1 MILTIT
7 LNPAL
12 DKILILNDF
21 ATHRLHRLGQ
31 EEISI
36 LSPGGKGVNIALTL
50 KMLGNEVIASG
61 FAAGHSGHMLCDEI
75 RQTGI
80 TTSFIFTE
88 GLTRTNI
95 SILDL
100 QHETLTEIN
109 DFGQE
114 VSADDI
120 DFFIENF
127 EQLLKRVKI
136 VVIAGSLPKGVQV
149 EVYKRLIAIAQNQ
162 GKKVLVHTSPD
173 YTKELLSVSPF
184 MICPDMRSKHELFGK
199 HIDGI
204 ANFLEAGRKVL
215 TQSSQ
220 TEFVLFIHRIEN
232 VVAVTREK
240 SYIIRPE
247 NLKIANMLGYGDAY
261 LAGFIHS
268 YLQDRSLTETLR
280 FASAAGLTNVEDLYK
295 EIRDVTQIKKNL
307 SRISLEEVE

>member
-1 MILTIT
+1 MILTVT

-21 ATHRLHRLGQ
+21 ATHRLHRLGLK
-31 EEISI
+31 ETSI

-114 VSADDI
+114 VSTDDI

-136 VVIAGSLPKGVQV
+136 VVIAGSLPKGAQV

-173 YTKELLSVSPF
+173 YTEELLTVSPF
-184 MICPDMRSKHELFGK
+184 LICPDMRSKHELFGK
-199 HIDGI
+199 PIDGI